1 MNENSSKRPGVS
13 RRQFIGG
20 AGVLAAA
27 GALAGL
33 TGCAPKNSSQGATSD
48 TVTFS
53 FPDTV
58 QWNADYDVVVVGWG
72 GAGSVAAIT
81 AAEAGANVLLA
92 EKAPYGDEGGNT
104 RYCEQ
109 FFCIPNT
116 YEDGVAFFSAMA
128 EGFDSATDEVIDF
141 MAKGGCGQKVGHSGV
156 RIGVRMYPLETREL
170 AVEAVAAG
178 FSLTEA
184 AELAGC
190 SRTAVVNW
198 AKAAGV
204 APPPRKKAVY
214 LPFDRKMELV
224 ARLEAGERAADLAAE
239 AGVTAAAVSGWR
251 RRLREEGALSLMT
264 DSDIAARAPEPRE
277 APSELEELRAR
288 CEELE
293 LRNAVLEGTIDI
305 LKKDPGADLSA
316 LTAAERAALADRLRG
331 RFGLRAALAA
341 LSLPRSTFYDR
352 LAAASAPDPY
362 AALRPLVRAAFEA
375 SGGAYGYRRVRAELA
390 RGAGAPQRARGA
402 AGLDPARPVAVSEK
416 VVRRIMAEEGLRARA
431 PRAARYSSYAGEE
444 GRAAAPN
451 LLLVDAGRDLHD
463 FSAAAPGEVLVT
475 DITEFR
481 LPDDPR
487 KVYLSPAVDLFDGDV
502 AAFSVGTSPSKALV
516 AEMLA
521 GAVAAAGGG
530 FTLHSDRGWHYR
542 TPDWVRACGEAGV
555 ERSMSRKGHSPDNA
569 ACEGFFGRL
578 KVEFFHGRDWRG
590 VSAERFAAELAEW
603 IRWYREGRLKAF
615 DEGGRK
621 VYDTIAG
628 RRRRLG
634 LAA

>member
-1 MNENSSKRPGVS
+1 
-13 RRQFIGG
+13 
-20 AGVLAAA
+20 
-27 GALAGL
+27 
-33 TGCAPKNSSQGATSD
+33 
-48 TVTFS
+48 
-53 FPDTV
+53 
-58 QWNADYDVVVVGWG
+58 
-72 GAGSVAAIT
+72 
-81 AAEAGANVLLA
+81 
-92 EKAPYGDEGGNT
+92 
-104 RYCEQ
+104 
-109 FFCIPNT
+109 
-116 YEDGVAFFSAMA
+116 
-128 EGFDSATDEVIDF
+128 
-141 MAKGGCGQKVGHSGV
+141 
-156 RIGVRMYPLETREL
+156 MYPLETREL

-481 LPDDPR
+481 LP
-487 KVYLSPAVDLFDGDV
+487 
-502 AAFSVGTSPSKALV
+502 
-516 AEMLA
+516 AEGVPLA
-521 GAVAAAGGG
+521 G
-530 FTLHSDRGWHYR
+530 RR
-542 TPDWVRACGEAGV
+542 PVR
-555 ERSMSRKGHSPDNA
+555 R
-569 ACEGFFGRL
+569 
-578 KVEFFHGRDWRG
+578 
-590 VSAERFAAELAEW
+590 
-603 IRWYREGRLKAF
+603 
-615 DEGGRK
+615 
-621 VYDTIAG
+621 
-628 RRRRLG
+628 RRRRLLGGHLAVQGARGRDARRRRGRRRGRLHAPQRPRLALPHPRLGPRLRGGRGGEVDVAQGALAGQRRLRGVLRQAQGRVLPREG
-634 LAA
+634 LARGLRRAVRRRARRVDPLVPGGEAEGVRRGRAQGVRYDSRPQEAAGAGRLGRPEKRPHPHADLENVLF

>member
-1 MNENSSKRPGVS
+1 
-13 RRQFIGG
+13 
-20 AGVLAAA
+20 
-27 GALAGL
+27 
-33 TGCAPKNSSQGATSD
+33 
-48 TVTFS
+48 
-53 FPDTV
+53 
-58 QWNADYDVVVVGWG
+58 
-72 GAGSVAAIT
+72 
-81 AAEAGANVLLA
+81 
-92 EKAPYGDEGGNT
+92 
-104 RYCEQ
+104 
-109 FFCIPNT
+109 
-116 YEDGVAFFSAMA
+116 
-128 EGFDSATDEVIDF
+128 
-141 MAKGGCGQKVGHSGV
+141 
-156 RIGVRMYPLETREL
+156 MYPLETREL

-390 RGAGAPQRARGA
+390 RGAGALYSSIKKSTFRSAGFRHFAGKRRRTSHPSLPISRA
-402 AGLDPARPVAVSEK
+402 S
-416 VVRRIMAEEGLRARA
+416 A
-431 PRAARYSSYAGEE
+431 PRPSSCS
-444 GRAAAPN
+444 GR
-451 LLLVDAGRDLHD
+451 
-463 FSAAAPGEVLVT
+463 
-475 DITEFR
+475 
-481 LPDDPR
+481 
-487 KVYLSPAVDLFDGDV
+487 
-502 AAFSVGTSPSKALV
+502 
-516 AEMLA
+516 
-521 GAVAAAGGG
+521 
-530 FTLHSDRGWHYR
+530 
-542 TPDWVRACGEAGV
+542 
-555 ERSMSRKGHSPDNA
+555 
-569 ACEGFFGRL
+569 
-578 KVEFFHGRDWRG
+578 
-590 VSAERFAAELAEW
+590 
-603 IRWYREGRLKAF
+603 
-615 DEGGRK
+615 
-621 VYDTIAG
+621 
-628 RRRRLG
+628 
-634 LAA
+634 

>member
-1 MNENSSKRPGVS
+1 
-13 RRQFIGG
+13 
-20 AGVLAAA
+20 
-27 GALAGL
+27 
-33 TGCAPKNSSQGATSD
+33 
-48 TVTFS
+48 
-53 FPDTV
+53 
-58 QWNADYDVVVVGWG
+58 
-72 GAGSVAAIT
+72 
-81 AAEAGANVLLA
+81 
-92 EKAPYGDEGGNT
+92 
-104 RYCEQ
+104 
-109 FFCIPNT
+109 
-116 YEDGVAFFSAMA
+116 
-128 EGFDSATDEVIDF
+128 
-141 MAKGGCGQKVGHSGV
+141 
-156 RIGVRMYPLETREL
+156 MYPLETREL

-502 AAFSVGTSPSKALV
+502 AAFSVGTSPSVSATAK
-516 AEMLA
+516 
-521 GAVAAAGGG
+521 
-530 FTLHSDRGWHYR
+530 
-542 TPDWVRACGEAGV
+542 
-555 ERSMSRKGHSPDNA
+555 
-569 ACEGFFGRL
+569 
-578 KVEFFHGRDWRG
+578 
-590 VSAERFAAELAEW
+590 SAERATLS
-603 IRWYREGRLKAF
+603 
-615 DEGGRK
+615 
-621 VYDTIAG
+621 
-628 RRRRLG
+628 RRRRPRFPAGGATALWPPALPRAAAQGALDRGVVEVRGPDLNLQRRGALG
-634 LAA
+634 VPGRDRPARDLPSAELREPDRHRDVLCAERGQPPRGVRGPHDCPLSGSPSPSAASASRSFMR

>member
-1 MNENSSKRPGVS
+1 MSNIYADIARRTGGDIYIGVVGPVRTGKSTFIKRLMEELVIPNIEDLYQRERARDELPQSGSGKTIMTAEPKFVPEEAVEIS
-13 RRQFIGG
+13 PDGTATLSVRLIDSVGYMVDG
-20 AGVLAAA
+20 AI
-27 GALAGL
+27 
-33 TGCAPKNSSQGATSD
+33 GATENGVPRMVA
-48 TVTFS
+48 T
-53 FPDTV
+53 P
-58 QWNADYDVVVVGWG
+58 WAD
-72 GAGSVAAIT
+72 
-81 AAEAGANVLLA
+81 E
-92 EKAPYGDEGGNT
+92 
-104 RYCEQ
+104 
-109 FFCIPNT
+109 
-116 YEDGVAFFSAMA
+116 
-128 EGFDSATDEVIDF
+128 
-141 MAKGGCGQKVGHSGV
+141 
-156 RIGVRMYPLETREL
+156 EL
-170 AVEAVAAG
+170 PM
-178 FSLTEA
+178 TEA

>member
-1 MNENSSKRPGVS
+1 
-13 RRQFIGG
+13 
-20 AGVLAAA
+20 
-27 GALAGL
+27 
-33 TGCAPKNSSQGATSD
+33 
-48 TVTFS
+48 
-53 FPDTV
+53 
-58 QWNADYDVVVVGWG
+58 
-72 GAGSVAAIT
+72 
-81 AAEAGANVLLA
+81 
-92 EKAPYGDEGGNT
+92 
-104 RYCEQ
+104 
-109 FFCIPNT
+109 
-116 YEDGVAFFSAMA
+116 
-128 EGFDSATDEVIDF
+128 
-141 MAKGGCGQKVGHSGV
+141 
-156 RIGVRMYPLETREL
+156 MYPLETREL

-362 AALRPLVRAAFEA
+362 AALRPPARAAFEA

-431 PRAARYSSYAGEE
+431 PRAARYSSYAGR
-444 GRAAAPN
+444 GGPRGGAQPAAGRRRPRPARLLGRRPRRAA
-451 LLLVDAGRDLHD
+451 
-463 FSAAAPGEVLVT
+463 LVT

-542 TPDWVRACGEAGV
+542 TPDWARACGEAGV

-621 VYDTIAG
+621 VYDDDSRPQEAAGAG
-628 RRRRLG
+628 RLGRPEKRPHPPGNGKTDQIVTFSISHFALSGKEKREFRLCDAKGRGSGRRGRRAPKRWRRT
-634 LAA
+634 AARCRGRGFGRAPPRRPHRPRWPGRPPQHRRSPRG

>member
-1 MNENSSKRPGVS
+1 
-13 RRQFIGG
+13 
-20 AGVLAAA
+20 
-27 GALAGL
+27 
-33 TGCAPKNSSQGATSD
+33 
-48 TVTFS
+48 
-53 FPDTV
+53 
-58 QWNADYDVVVVGWG
+58 
-72 GAGSVAAIT
+72 
-81 AAEAGANVLLA
+81 
-92 EKAPYGDEGGNT
+92 
-104 RYCEQ
+104 
-109 FFCIPNT
+109 
-116 YEDGVAFFSAMA
+116 
-128 EGFDSATDEVIDF
+128 
-141 MAKGGCGQKVGHSGV
+141 
-156 RIGVRMYPLETREL
+156 MYPLETREL

-352 LAAASAPDPY
+352 LAA
-362 AALRPLVRAAFEA
+362 
-375 SGGAYGYRRVRAELA
+375 
-390 RGAGAPQRARGA
+390 
-402 AGLDPARPVAVSEK
+402 GLDPARPVAVFEK

>member
-1 MNENSSKRPGVS
+1 
-13 RRQFIGG
+13 
-20 AGVLAAA
+20 
-27 GALAGL
+27 
-33 TGCAPKNSSQGATSD
+33 
-48 TVTFS
+48 
-53 FPDTV
+53 
-58 QWNADYDVVVVGWG
+58 
-72 GAGSVAAIT
+72 
-81 AAEAGANVLLA
+81 
-92 EKAPYGDEGGNT
+92 
-104 RYCEQ
+104 
-109 FFCIPNT
+109 
-116 YEDGVAFFSAMA
+116 
-128 EGFDSATDEVIDF
+128 
-141 MAKGGCGQKVGHSGV
+141 
-156 RIGVRMYPLETREL
+156 MYPLETREL

-444 GRAAAPN
+444 GRA
-451 LLLVDAGRDLHD
+451 
-463 FSAAAPGEVLVT
+463 VLMP
-475 DITEFR
+475 I
-481 LPDDPR
+481 
-487 KVYLSPAVDLFDGDV
+487 
-502 AAFSVGTSPSKALV
+502 
-516 AEMLA
+516 
-521 GAVAAAGGG
+521 
-530 FTLHSDRGWHYR
+530 
-542 TPDWVRACGEAGV
+542 
-555 ERSMSRKGHSPDNA
+555 
-569 ACEGFFGRL
+569 
-578 KVEFFHGRDWRG
+578 
-590 VSAERFAAELAEW
+590 
-603 IRWYREGRLKAF
+603 
-615 DEGGRK
+615 
-621 VYDTIAG
+621 
-628 RRRRLG
+628 
-634 LAA
+634 

>member
-1 MNENSSKRPGVS
+1 MTSPLSSSEDRATALEVVNYWRGIHAEALQRAFGDIEGLNAVGSDVLIAGRIKKLPTIVDKLGRPDAPS
-13 RRQFIGG
+13 DLQTMYDI
-20 AGVLAAA
+20 AGCRLVVPDLATLERVYSEIACLPA
-27 GALAGL
+27 FD
-33 TGCAPKNSSQGATSD
+33 APKTKRH
-48 TVTFS
+48 
-53 FPDTV
+53 
-58 QWNADYDVVVVGWG
+58 DYIAYPRPSGYRG
-72 GAGSVAAIT
+72 KHAI
-81 AAEAGANVLLA
+81 LH
-92 EKAPYGDEGGNT
+92 
-104 RYCEQ
+104 YC
-109 FFCIPNT
+109 
-116 YEDGVAFFSAMA
+116 DL
-128 EGFDSATDEVIDF
+128 
-141 MAKGGCGQKVGHSGV
+141 KWGCGQKVGHSGV

>member
-1 MNENSSKRPGVS
+1 
-13 RRQFIGG
+13 
-20 AGVLAAA
+20 
-27 GALAGL
+27 
-33 TGCAPKNSSQGATSD
+33 
-48 TVTFS
+48 
-53 FPDTV
+53 
-58 QWNADYDVVVVGWG
+58 
-72 GAGSVAAIT
+72 
-81 AAEAGANVLLA
+81 
-92 EKAPYGDEGGNT
+92 
-104 RYCEQ
+104 
-109 FFCIPNT
+109 
-116 YEDGVAFFSAMA
+116 
-128 EGFDSATDEVIDF
+128 
-141 MAKGGCGQKVGHSGV
+141 
-156 RIGVRMYPLETREL
+156 MYPLETREL

-277 APSELEELRAR
+277 APSELEEL
-288 CEELE
+288 
-293 LRNAVLEGTIDI
+293 
-305 LKKDPGADLSA
+305 
-316 LTAAERAALADRLRG
+316 
-331 RFGLRAALAA
+331 
-341 LSLPRSTFYDR
+341 
-352 LAAASAPDPY
+352 
-362 AALRPLVRAAFEA
+362 
-375 SGGAYGYRRVRAELA
+375 
-390 RGAGAPQRARGA
+390 RARGA

>member
-1 MNENSSKRPGVS
+1 
-13 RRQFIGG
+13 
-20 AGVLAAA
+20 
-27 GALAGL
+27 
-33 TGCAPKNSSQGATSD
+33 
-48 TVTFS
+48 
-53 FPDTV
+53 
-58 QWNADYDVVVVGWG
+58 
-72 GAGSVAAIT
+72 
-81 AAEAGANVLLA
+81 
-92 EKAPYGDEGGNT
+92 
-104 RYCEQ
+104 
-109 FFCIPNT
+109 
-116 YEDGVAFFSAMA
+116 
-128 EGFDSATDEVIDF
+128 
-141 MAKGGCGQKVGHSGV
+141 
-156 RIGVRMYPLETREL
+156 MYPLETREL

-487 KVYLSPAVDLFDGDV
+487 KVYLS
-502 AAFSVGTSPSKALV
+502 TSPPSRWAPRRPRRSWPRCSP
-516 AEMLA
+516 APWPPP
-521 GAVAAAGGG
+521 GAASRSTATAAGTTAPPTG
-530 FTLHSDRGWHYR
+530 SA
-542 TPDWVRACGEAGV
+542 PAG
-555 ERSMSRKGHSPDNA
+555 RPG
-569 ACEGFFGRL
+569 
-578 KVEFFHGRDWRG
+578 WRG
-590 VSAERFAAELAEW
+590 RCRARGTRRTTPPARGSSAGSRSSSSTGGTGAGSPPSGSPPSSPSGSAGT
-603 IRWYREGRLKAF
+603 GR
-615 DEGGRK
+615 GG
-621 VYDTIAG
+621 
-628 RRRRLG
+628 
-634 LAA
+634 

>member
-1 MNENSSKRPGVS
+1 
-13 RRQFIGG
+13 
-20 AGVLAAA
+20 
-27 GALAGL
+27 
-33 TGCAPKNSSQGATSD
+33 
-48 TVTFS
+48 
-53 FPDTV
+53 
-58 QWNADYDVVVVGWG
+58 
-72 GAGSVAAIT
+72 
-81 AAEAGANVLLA
+81 
-92 EKAPYGDEGGNT
+92 
-104 RYCEQ
+104 
-109 FFCIPNT
+109 
-116 YEDGVAFFSAMA
+116 
-128 EGFDSATDEVIDF
+128 
-141 MAKGGCGQKVGHSGV
+141 
-156 RIGVRMYPLETREL
+156 MYPLETREL

-352 LAAASAPDPY
+352 LA
-362 AALRPLVRAAFEA
+362 
-375 SGGAYGYRRVRAELA
+375 
-390 RGAGAPQRARGA
+390 
-402 AGLDPARPVAVSEK
+402 
-416 VVRRIMAEEGLRARA
+416 
-431 PRAARYSSYAGEE
+431 AARYSSYAGEE